1 MFRRTPQP
9 TGTAQRRP
17 QPRPTKLLP
26 VPDRTPTVF
35 AIAMQEIYIRNATE
49 IEARGP
55 FSAQQIADL
64 AEAGQVTFET
74 FIYDG
79 ATEQWVA
86 LNTNAEL
93 MSVVFPKKKNL
104 VLKAKEIKILNK
116 LDANAKAI
124 TVDDILAAAEGRTDD
139 TKGKFDPEIDMMK
152 AAKIGMYG
160 ALATLVAAAAA
171 EILPSTE
178 ALTSIDPMKILAN
191 PFVILGLGDVFLAVM
206 LGLGAVSLYP
216 VVRFRAALGFGLMG
230 FTFYAE
236 GLSVPLLE
244 LTAGMAGLY
253 LCTVIVSVVPV
264 VVAAA
269 AGVGGMGALAWH
281 LLTH

>member
-1 MFRRTPQP
+1 M
-9 TGTAQRRP
+9 
-17 QPRPTKLLP
+17 P
-26 VPDRTPTVF
+26 VPDRAPTVF

-93 MSVVFPKKKNL
+93 MSVVFPKKKKL

-152 AAKIGMYG
+152 AAKIGRYG
-160 ALATLVAAAAA
+160 ALATLVA
-171 EILPSTE
+171 
-178 ALTSIDPMKILAN
+178 N
-191 PFVILGLGDVFLAVM
+191 PLLRLAV
-206 LGLGAVSLYP
+206 VCD
-216 VVRFRAALGFGLMG
+216 
-230 FTFYAE
+230 AE
-236 GLSVPLLE
+236 GDPVPVAVAIRDKGTCEVLIPAARFDPFGLLE
-244 LTAGMAGLY
+244 LVGRHGG
-253 LCTVIVSVVPV
+253 TVQ
-264 VVAAA
+264 
-269 AGVGGMGALAWH
+269 
-281 LLTH
+281 